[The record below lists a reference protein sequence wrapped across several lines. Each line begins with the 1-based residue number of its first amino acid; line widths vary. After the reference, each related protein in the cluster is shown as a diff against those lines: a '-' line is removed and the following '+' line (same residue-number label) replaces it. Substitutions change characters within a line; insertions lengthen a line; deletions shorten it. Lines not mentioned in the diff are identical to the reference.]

1 MNRLFVLVTTCLLVT
16 YPAISALSQ
25 TTGSLVGQFEARQL
39 GLQRMWFAQVDVDVG
54 HGGLLHLTQHVSSTK
69 SVTIYQVHYDGG
81 RVVISERD
89 VDRFGTVIGPENAKK
104 AASIKFNDFTNL
116 RLNPKIETTTLPQI
130 TLYGVT
136 DAGVV
141 QAIDSETGRTLWK
154 AGIGQPGAP
163 IEAVGVSDLYA
174 AVVSASDLYLLKAD
188 TGEMVWKR
196 RVIGAPGAG
205 PAITSHLVFVP
216 MVSGA
221 MEAYPIDD
229 TKSPP
234 MIYRS
239 QGRAMWQP
247 VYTGANVAWPTDR
260 GHLYVTGAVQN
271 RINFRLEANDAI
283 AAPATVMSPG
293 KLVVSSVDGFVYCL
307 QEASGVVLWRFS
319 SGEPMLDSPIVYG
332 DSVYVVTSDGNL
344 FAIDGQLG
352 QERWSAAGIAKIVG
366 ASVSRLY
373 CLNGTGGLIILDKQ
387 NGSRIGAL
395 DTHSIDVPFVNKET
409 DRLVLANRRGMI
421 QCLREIQNEFPVIHV
436 SLATPEESAQKT
448 PAKTPKPAEA
458 APADPGDNPFGE
470 TAPAAEEKPAAK
482 DEKKVDDPFGE

>member
-1 MNRLFVLVTTCLLVT
+1 MNRLLVFFLGCLT
-16 YPAISALSQ
+16 FAYPATHSLAQ
-25 TTGSLVGQFEARQL
+25 TTGPLVGQYEARQL
-39 GLQRMWFAQVDVDVG
+39 GVQRMWFAQVDVAVG
-54 HGGLLHLTQHVSSTK
+54 HAGLLHLTQHVSSTK
-69 SVTIYQVHYDGG
+69 SVTIHQIHYDGG

-104 AASIKFNDFTNL
+104 AVTIKFSDFTNL
-116 RLNPKIETTTLPQI
+116 KLNPKVETITVPQI
-130 TLYGVT
+130 TLYAVT

-154 AGIGQPGAP
+154 TGVGQPGAP
-163 IEAVGVSDLYA
+163 IESVGVSDLYA

-188 TGEMVWKR
+188 NGEMVWKR
-196 RVIGAPGAG
+196 RVLGAPGAG
-205 PAITSHLVFVP
+205 PAVTSHLVFVP

-221 MEAYPIDD
+221 LEAYPLDG

-260 GHLYVTGAVQN
+260 GHLYVTSAIEN

-283 AAPATVMSPG
+283 ASSATVMAPG

-307 QEASGVVLWRFS
+307 REVSGVVLWRFS
-319 SGEPMLDSPIVYG
+319 SGEPMLDSPVLYG
-332 DSVYVVTSDGNL
+332 DTVYVVTTDGNL
-344 FAIDGQLG
+344 FAIDGELG
-352 QERWSAAGIAKIVG
+352 QERWSTSGIAKVIG
-366 ASVSRLY
+366 ASVTRLY
-373 CLNGTGGLIILDKQ
+373 CLNGTGGLVILDAR

-395 DTHSIDVPFVNKET
+395 DTHSINVPFINKET

-421 QCLREIQNEFPVIHV
+421 QCLREIQHEFPVIHV
-436 SLATPEESAQKT
+436 SLVKPEESDPET
-448 PAKTPKPAEA
+448 PAKSTKPAEV
-458 APADPGDNPFGE
+458 APAEPDTNPFGDP
-470 TAPAAEEKPAAK
+470 APTPEEKPAAK
-482 DEKKVDDPFGE
+482 DEKTTDDPFGE